1 MPILCFSGDVP
12 DIEDILKSKLSELE
26 NSNNANE
33 LQQHP
38 KVQHFLQEVWNVHHS
53 GQPLPNAPDEN
64 DSDEDIIIAQVCLLE
79 IFCFVYNPK
88 HSLRGY

>member
-1 MPILCFSGDVP
+1 M
-12 DIEDILKSKLSELE
+12 KSKLSELE
-26 NSNNANE
+26 NSSNDNE

-64 DSDEDIIIAQVCLLE
+64 DSDEDIVIAQVCFLE
-79 IFCFVYNPK
+79 ILCLVSN
-88 HSLRGY
+88 LRNGLHGY